1 MTYHTITAIRKANKD
16 AGQHWFDPGA
26 MRFFHSRI
34 ASPVLGGRYFV
45 TSEKCHDDDARRYTV
60 RMAEDD
66 GSIETVSDFQQ
77 FETLTQARMWLW
89 QAVPEMREA
98 K

>member
-16 AGQHWFDPGA
+16 AGGCWFGPGE
-26 MRFFHSRI
+26 MRFFNTRI

-45 TSEKCHDDDARRYTV
+45 TSEKCHDDDPRRFTV

-66 GSIETVSDFQQ
+66 GNIRTVSDFQQ

-98 K
+98 E